1 MSWGVGHDNK
11 GLRYNFSADDGN
23 TWSQKSTVL
32 LPKIPVTARY
42 YSARTI
48 QLDEGHVGT
57 VFMNPQGVHFLKV
70 NLDRVAK

>member
-1 MSWGVGHDNK
+1 
-11 GLRYNFSADDGN
+11 
-23 TWSQKSTVL
+23 
-32 LPKIPVTARY
+32 VTARY

-57 VFMNPQGVHFLKV
+57 VFMNRQGVHFLKV